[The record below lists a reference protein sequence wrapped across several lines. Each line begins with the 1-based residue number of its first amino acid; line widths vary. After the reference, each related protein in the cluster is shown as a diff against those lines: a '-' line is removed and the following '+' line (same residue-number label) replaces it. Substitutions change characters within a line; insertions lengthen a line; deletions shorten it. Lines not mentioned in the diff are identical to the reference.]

1 MFTITRNGLDAISKD
16 LGVISNN
23 IANAGTNG
31 FKRSR
36 TEFVDFYSKALS
48 DSPNNKTGLGSL
60 FQGSQKIMQQGSPI
74 MTKGAL
80 DLNIS
85 GRGFFILSPKIGSDP
100 RFTRDG
106 SFSLDAEGNLV
117 TTDGFNVAGF
127 KRDEIDGLIKTSA
140 EPINIPLSIENIEG
154 RNVSLTAINID
165 AYGNIET
172 TYGLNN
178 IVRRGQ
184 IALAK
189 FNNDTELK
197 AVGANAFQATNRSGL
212 QVIGSPLE
220 KNYGEIISGALE
232 SSNTNITNE
241 MVSMM
246 KTQQAFNGNARIM
259 QTSVDIAR
267 RLMDN

>member
-48 DSPNNKTGLGSL
+48 DSPNNKVGLGSL
-60 FQGSQKIMQQGSPI
+60 FQGSQKIMKQGSPI
-74 MTKGAL
+74 MTGGAL

-85 GRGFFILSPKIGSDP
+85 GRGFFILSPKIGADP

-106 SFSLDAEGNLV
+106 SFSLDASGNLI
-117 TTDGFNVAGF
+117 TTDGFNVAGY
-127 KRDEIDGLIKTSA
+127 KRDEVNGLVTTSA

-154 RNVSLTAINID
+154 RTVSLTGINID

-178 IVRRGQ
+178 IILRGK

-197 AVGANAFQATNRSGL
+197 SVGSNAFQATSKSGL
-212 QVIGSPLE
+212 QLLGAPLE
-220 KNYGEIISGALE
+220 GNFGEIMSGALE
-232 SSNTNITNE
+232 SSNTDITNE

-246 KTQQAFNGNARIM
+246 RTQQAFNGNARIM
-259 QTSVDIAR
+259 QTSVDITR
-267 RLMDN
+267 RLMD

>member
-23 IANAGTNG
+23 IANAGTTG

-48 DSPNNKTGLGSL
+48 DNPKTQSGLGSH
-60 FQGSQKIMQQGSPI
+60 FQGTQKIMQQGSPI
-74 MTKGAL
+74 MTDGAL

-106 SFSLDAEGNLV
+106 SFGLDAYGNLV
-117 TTDGFNVAGF
+117 TTDGFNVAGY
-127 KRDEIDGLIKTSA
+127 KRDELLGLVKTSA
-140 EPINIPLSIENIEG
+140 EPINIPLSIENNEG
-154 RNVSLTAINID
+154 RKVNLSGINID
-165 AYGNIET
+165 SYGNIET

-178 IVRRGQ
+178 IITRGQ

-189 FNNDTELK
+189 FTNETALK
-197 AVGANAFQATNRSGL
+197 STGANTYQATEKSGGQAL
-212 QVIGSPLE
+212 GSALE
-220 KNYGEIISGALE
+220 GSFGQIISGALE
-232 SSNTNITNE
+232 SSNINISNE
-241 MVSMM
+241 MISLL
-246 KTQQAFNGNARIM
+246 KTQQAFNGNARIL
-259 QTSVDIAR
+259 QTSVDVTR
-267 RLMDN
+267 RLMGS

>member
-48 DSPNNKTGLGSL
+48 DSPKNKAGLGSL

-74 MTKGAL
+74 MTDGAL

-85 GRGFFILSPKIGSDP
+85 GRGFFILSPKVGANP

-106 SFSLDAEGNLV
+106 SFSLDASGNLI
-117 TTDGFNVAGF
+117 TTDGFNVAGY
-127 KRDEIDGLIKTSA
+127 KRDEIQGLITTTA
-140 EPINIPLSIENIEG
+140 DPINIPLNFVNKEG
-154 RNVSLTAINID
+154 RTVSLTAINID
-165 AYGNIET
+165 NYGNIET
-172 TYGLNN
+172 TYGLND
-178 IVRRGQ
+178 IVKRGQ

-197 AVGANAFQATNRSGL
+197 SVGANAFEASNKSGGQIL
-212 QVIGSPLE
+212 GSAL
-220 KNYGEIISGALE
+220 NGNFGQIISGALE
-232 SSNTNITNE
+232 SSNTNIANE
-241 MVSMM
+241 MVAMM

-259 QTSVDIAR
+259 QTSVDITR
-267 RLMDN
+267 RLMDS

>member
-48 DSPNNKTGLGSL
+48 DSPNNKVGLGSL

-74 MTKGAL
+74 MTNGAL

-85 GRGFFILSPKIGSDP
+85 GRGFFILSPKIGAEP

-106 SFSLDAEGNLV
+106 SFSLDSSGNLI
-117 TTDGFNVAGF
+117 TTDGFNVAGYR
-127 KRDEIDGLIKTSA
+127 RDELEGLIKTSA
-140 EPINIPLSIENIEG
+140 EPINIPLSIENKEG
-154 RNVSLTAINID
+154 RTVSLTGINVD

-172 TYGLNN
+172 TYGLND
-178 IVRRGQ
+178 IVKRDQ

-197 AVGANAFQATNRSGL
+197 SVGSNAFQASDKSGL
-212 QVIGSPLE
+212 QVLGSPLE
-220 KNYGEIISGALE
+220 SNFGEILSGTLE

-241 MVSMM
+241 MISMIR
-246 KTQQAFNGNARIM
+246 TQQAFNGNARIL
-259 QTSVDIAR
+259 QTSVDITR
-267 RLMDN
+267 RLMG

>member
-48 DSPNNKTGLGSL
+48 DSPNNKVGLGSF

-74 MTKGAL
+74 MTGGAL

-85 GRGFFILSPKIGSDP
+85 GRGFFILSPKIGAEP

-106 SFSLDAEGNLV
+106 SFSLDASGNLI
-117 TTDGFNVAGF
+117 TTDGFNVAGYR
-127 KRDEIDGLIKTSA
+127 RDELEGLIKTSA

-154 RNVSLTAINID
+154 RTVSLTGINID

-178 IVRRGQ
+178 IVQRGQ

-197 AVGANAFQATNRSGL
+197 SVGSNAFQASDKSGL
-212 QVIGSPLE
+212 QILGSPLE
-220 KNYGEIISGALE
+220 TNFGEILSGALE

-241 MVSMM
+241 MVSMIR
-246 KTQQAFNGNARIM
+246 TQQAFNGNARIL
-259 QTSVDIAR
+259 QTSVDITR
-267 RLMDN
+267 RLME

>member
-36 TEFVDFYSKALS
+36 TEFVDFYSKAIS
-48 DSPNNKTGLGSL
+48 DSPNNKTGLGAL

-74 MTKGAL
+74 MTDGAL

-85 GRGFFILSPKIGSDP
+85 GTGFFILSPKIGSDP

-106 SFSLDAEGNLV
+106 SFSLDAQGNLI
-117 TTDGFNVAGF
+117 TTDGFNVAGY
-127 KRDEIDGLIKTSA
+127 KRDEIEGLIKTSA
-140 EPINIPLSIENIEG
+140 EPINIPLSITNNEG
-154 RNVSLTAINID
+154 RNVTLTGINID

-178 IVRRGQ
+178 IVKRSQ

-197 AVGANAFQATNRSGL
+197 SVGANAFQATQKSGL
-212 QVIGSPLE
+212 QLLGSALE
-220 KNYGEIISGALE
+220 GNFGQIISGALE
-232 SSNTNITNE
+232 SSNTDITNE
-241 MVSMM
+241 MVSLIN
-246 KTQQAFNGNARIM
+246 TQQAFNGNARIL
-259 QTSVDIAR
+259 QTSVDITR
-267 RLMDN
+267 RLMDG

>member
-1 MFTITRNGLDAISKD
+1 MFNITRNGLDAISKD
-16 LGVISNN
+16 LGVITNN

-48 DSPNNKTGLGSL
+48 DSPNNKLGLGSL

-74 MTKGAL
+74 MTGGAL

-106 SFSLDAEGNLV
+106 SFSLDAFGNLI
-117 TTDGFNVAGF
+117 TTDGFNVAGY
-127 KRDEIDGLIKTSA
+127 KRDELEGLITTTA

-154 RNVSLTAINID
+154 RTVSLTAINVD

-178 IVRRGQ
+178 IIKRGQ

-197 AVGANAFQATNRSGL
+197 SVGSNAFQATSKSGAQIL
-212 QVIGSPLE
+212 GSPLE
-220 KNYGEIISGALE
+220 SNFGEIISGALE

-241 MVSMM
+241 MVSMIR
-246 KTQQAFNGNARIM
+246 TQQAFNGNARIM
-259 QTSVDIAR
+259 QASVDITR
-267 RLMDN
+267 RLME

>member
-1 MFTITRNGLDAISKD
+1 MFNITRNGLDAISKD

-48 DSPNNKTGLGSL
+48 DSPKNKAGLGSL
-60 FQGSQKIMQQGSPI
+60 FQGSQKIMKQGSPI
-74 MTKGAL
+74 MTGGAL

-85 GRGFFILSPKIGSDP
+85 GRGFFILSPKIGAEP

-106 SFSLDAEGNLV
+106 SFSLDSSGNLI
-117 TTDGFNVAGF
+117 TTDGFNVAGY
-127 KRDEIDGLIKTSA
+127 KRDELEGLVTTVA
-140 EPINIPLSIENIEG
+140 DPINIPLSIENAEG
-154 RNVSLTAINID
+154 RVVSLTGINID

-178 IVRRGQ
+178 IIKRGQ

-197 AVGANAFQATNRSGL
+197 SVGSNAFQATSKSGA
-212 QVIGSPLE
+212 QIIGSPLE
-220 KNYGEIISGALE
+220 SNFGEIISGALE

-246 KTQQAFNGNARIM
+246 RTQQAFNGNARIM
-259 QTSVDIAR
+259 QTSVDITR
-267 RLMDN
+267 RLME

>member
-36 TEFVDFYSKALS
+36 TEFVDFYSKAIS
-48 DSPNNKTGLGSL
+48 DSPNNKTGQGAL

-74 MTKGAL
+74 MTDGAL

-85 GRGFFILSPKIGSDP
+85 GRGFFILAPKIGADP

-106 SFSLDAEGNLV
+106 SFSLDALGNIV
-117 TTDGFNVAGF
+117 TTDGFNVSGYR
-127 KRDEIDGLIKTSA
+127 RDEIDGLIKNSA
-140 EPINIPLSIENIEG
+140 EPLNVPLSITTKEG
-154 RNVSLTAINID
+154 RDVSLTGINID

-178 IVRRGQ
+178 IVQRGQ

-197 AVGANAFQATNRSGL
+197 SIGANSYQVTQKSGGQILGSAL
-212 QVIGSPLE
+212 QGSF
-220 KNYGEIISGALE
+220 GQIISGALE
-232 SSNTNITNE
+232 SSNTNISNE
-241 MVSMM
+241 LVSLLR
-246 KTQQAFNGNARIM
+246 TQQAYNGNARIL
-259 QTSVDIAR
+259 QTSVDVTR
-267 RLMDN
+267 RLLDS

>member
-36 TEFVDFYSKALS
+36 TEFVDFYSKAIS
-48 DSPNNKTGLGSL
+48 DSPKNKVGLGSL

-74 MTKGAL
+74 MTDGAL

-85 GRGFFILSPKIGSDP
+85 GRGFFILSPKVGADP

-106 SFSLDAEGNLV
+106 SFSLDASGNLV
-117 TTDGFNVAGF
+117 TTDGFNVAGYR
-127 KRDEIDGLIKTSA
+127 RDELEGLIKTTA
-140 EPINIPLSIENIEG
+140 EPINIPLSIENKEG
-154 RNVSLTAINID
+154 RTVSLTAINVD

-172 TYGLNN
+172 TYGLND
-178 IVRRGQ
+178 IIQRGQ

-197 AVGANAFQATNRSGL
+197 SVGANAFQASNKSGSQILGSAL
-212 QVIGSPLE
+212 QG
-220 KNYGEIISGALE
+220 NFGEIISGALE
-232 SSNTNITNE
+232 SSNTNIANE

-246 KTQQAFNGNARIM
+246 RTQQAFNGNARIM
-259 QTSVDIAR
+259 QASVDITR
-267 RLMDN
+267 RLME

>member
-48 DSPNNKTGLGSL
+48 DSPKNKVGLGSL
-60 FQGSQKIMQQGSPI
+60 FQGSQKIMKQGSPI
-74 MTKGAL
+74 MTGGAL

-85 GRGFFILSPKIGSDP
+85 GRGFFILSPKIGADP

-106 SFSLDAEGNLV
+106 SFSLDASGNLI
-117 TTDGFNVAGF
+117 TTDGFNVAGYR
-127 KRDEIDGLIKTSA
+127 RDKVNGLITTSA

-154 RNVSLTAINID
+154 RTVSLTGINID

-178 IVRRGQ
+178 IVQRGK

-197 AVGANAFQATNRSGL
+197 SVGSNAFQATSKSGL
-212 QVIGSPLE
+212 QVLGAPLE
-220 KNYGEIISGALE
+220 GNFGEIMSGALE
-232 SSNTNITNE
+232 SSNTDITNE

-246 KTQQAFNGNARIM
+246 RTQQAFNGNARIM
-259 QTSVDIAR
+259 QTSVDITR
-267 RLMDN
+267 RLME